1 MTEREFDAIS
11 RLTAWLRDFG
21 YRHTDVFN
29 ADLEAVLNMAQKY
42 NILTETTLHALPTGT
57 YTIGTHVGCTC
68 HERDGS
74 FSCPYCRSLGIRGHM
89 END

>member
-29 ADLEAVLNMAQKY
+29 ADLEAMLNMANKY
-42 NILTETTLHALPTGT
+42 S
-57 YTIGTHVGCTC
+57 THVGCTC
-68 HERDGS
+68 HERDSS
-74 FSCPYCRSLGIRGHM
+74 FVCDYCRLIGLRGHM
-89 END
+89 Q